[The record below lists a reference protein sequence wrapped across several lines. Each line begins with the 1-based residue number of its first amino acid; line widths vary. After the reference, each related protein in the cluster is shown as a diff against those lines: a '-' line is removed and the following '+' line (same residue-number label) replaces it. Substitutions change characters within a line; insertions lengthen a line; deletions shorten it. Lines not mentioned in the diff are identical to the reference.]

1 MPIIFPVSNLWFLVA
16 MEKYK
21 AISNTPLKLY
31 GSINSCVQFMKNK
44 SSEKWYEKYPSYKIY
59 KKIIFFLLTR
69 KHLKGS
75 HYNHFRNGDEKKYKR
90 KDEKKLLHRRSK
102 DT

>member
-1 MPIIFPVSNLWFLVA
+1 MPIIFPVFNLWFLVA

-44 SSEKWYEKYPSYKIY
+44 SPGKWYEKYPSYEIY
-59 KKIIFFLLTR
+59 KKNYLFSPNKKT
-69 KHLKGS
+69 LK
-75 HYNHFRNGDEKKYKR
+75 R
-90 KDEKKLLHRRSK
+90 
-102 DT
+102 